1 MSVGHLFGHLLG
13 RKVKLEYL
21 FVSDIREKNWSPF
34 DLVEWLKES
43 NFHFILTHPH
53 QGNPR
58 WDCSDVYTALEDLED
73 HSGFPHK
80 QSFHCPIFSQHKF
93 RYLTAVSEIVNP
105 TLAIPFPKV
114 RRQFDKLGNIRYES
128 YANSDTFN
136 TPDLSAFLRKYN
148 EGYGWVVK
156 FPFVTVREGI
166 KFCKKESDVLKA
178 LDISAGKFGGRIP
191 YAMLQPCLANRKEY
205 KVVVLNGKASH
216 MLPQDAGVRLGSKA
230 ARSFSSYPH
239 TDLFHFAEFAVDV
252 LARRCRGSQVDG
264 LVRVDIMQT
273 LDGNM
278 IVNEFESLEALY
290 MSRSEVVTF
299 DTVMFLKEHW
309 AKVVRD
315 VIETK

>member
-1 MSVGHLFGHLLG
+1 MKRRRQNERTFFLFPPFFEKICRRRNSEEFVLKMISEIDEGQILVRVYGGGQESPQLGPFMSVGHLFGHLLG

-114 RRQFDKLGNIRYES
+114 RRQFDKLGKIR
-128 YANSDTFN
+128 
-136 TPDLSAFLRKYN
+136 
-148 EGYGWVVK
+148 
-156 FPFVTVREGI
+156 
-166 KFCKKESDVLKA
+166 
-178 LDISAGKFGGRIP
+178 
-191 YAMLQPCLANRKEY
+191 
-205 KVVVLNGKASH
+205 
-216 MLPQDAGVRLGSKA
+216 
-230 ARSFSSYPH
+230 
-239 TDLFHFAEFAVDV
+239 
-252 LARRCRGSQVDG
+252 
-264 LVRVDIMQT
+264 
-273 LDGNM
+273 
-278 IVNEFESLEALY
+278 
-290 MSRSEVVTF
+290 
-299 DTVMFLKEHW
+299 
-309 AKVVRD
+309 
-315 VIETK
+315 